1 MKSLRRSQ
9 RRCRISSSARLEILL
24 NSTYILPIVGV
35 EVKGIWDVLV
45 VLRKLR
51 KERKT
56 TFYYTTF
63 NMVEILEKV
72 AKYKYNY
79 DIIYTGLSVIQEEF
93 KLTYSTVKGYL
104 KALKLKQEGFK
115 DLIDLLLYITSLT
128 RNLLFVTR
136 DNALVDFLES
146 LGENLENILY
156 EEEFLEKYS
165 K

>member
-1 MKSLRRSQ
+1 
-9 RRCRISSSARLEILL
+9 
-24 NSTYILPIVGV
+24 
-35 EVKGIWDVLV
+35 
-45 VLRKLR
+45 
-51 KERKT
+51 
-56 TFYYTTF
+56 
-63 NMVEILEKV
+63 MVEILGKV

-79 DIIYTGLSVIQEEF
+79 DIVYTGLSVIQEEF

-115 DLIDLLLYITSLT
+115 DLIDLLLYTTSLT
-128 RNLLFVTR
+128 RNLLFLTR

>member
-1 MKSLRRSQ
+1 
-9 RRCRISSSARLEILL
+9 
-24 NSTYILPIVGV
+24 V

-115 DLIDLLLYITSLT
+115 DLIDLLLYTTSLT
-128 RNLLFVTR
+128 RNLLFLTR

>member
-1 MKSLRRSQ
+1 M
-9 RRCRISSSARLEILL
+9 
-24 NSTYILPIVGV
+24 
-35 EVKGIWDVLV
+35 VK
-45 VLRKLR
+45 
-51 KERKT
+51 
-56 TFYYTTF
+56 
-63 NMVEILEKV
+63 ILEKV

-79 DIIYTGLSVIQEEF
+79 GIIYTGLSVIQEEF
-93 KLTYSTVKGYL
+93 KLTYPTVKGYL

-115 DLIDLLLYITSLT
+115 DLIDLLLYTTSLT
-128 RNLLFVTR
+128 RNLLFLTR